1 MEENISKIKVFAY
14 LRKSSKQER
23 EGTPEKQ
30 PNSLNYQRRVVKE
43 IAERNNLKIVRIF
56 EDKET
61 GYKAYVRDDFNAMCE
76 LLDEQGSGGEIK
88 GIVCSEHNRLARN
101 FGDGGRILWY
111 LQNGEIEAV
120 YTHDKIFSNTS
131 SDQMMLAINFAM
143 AKNSSDETSFRM
155 KQTWRSKAIAGVPPN
170 QRIVGY
176 KYVGDKGQK
185 VWVKDPKTAPLI
197 VKVFETYATG
207 EYSFEELSNYAA
219 SIGLINKK
227 NGNKPYGEDTVR
239 NWLRKKEYI
248 GIFEYE
254 GERHKGTYPRMIS
267 DELFYKVQEVLL
279 LRSHKRGKNKNTY
292 AYSPK
297 LIKCSKCGEYMT
309 GDIQKGIVYYK
320 CPHRK
325 EPCKSNPKERLP
337 HLKET
342 LIDESIMK
350 KLKEI
355 EISEEKWKELSELVK
370 ANYQYEVAQQEEDLR
385 EMRSLINYEKGYKNQ
400 YTKAISELRIKGKLT
415 DEEVEELKGYQELIS
430 DCNKTIELYQQAIN
444 KAKEVM
450 SEIPFEMES
459 FLESLKIA
467 STRFNQGT
475 PANKRVIVE
484 TLCANLRW
492 DGENVVW
499 DWRNKYK
506 NLINQEKDLDWLRDQ
521 DSNLEPNG

>member
-1 MEENISKIKVFAY
+1 MEQNASKIKVFAY
-14 LRKSSKQER
+14 LRKSTKQER

-43 IAERNNLKIVRIF
+43 IAERNNLKIVNQF

-61 GYKAYVRDDFNAMCE
+61 GYKAYVRKGFNRMCE
-76 LLDEQGSGGEIK
+76 LLDEQGSEGEIK

-120 YTHDKIFSNTS
+120 YTHDKIFSNSS

-143 AKNSSDETSFRM
+143 AKNSSDETSYRM
-155 KQTWRSKAIAGVPPN
+155 KQTWKSKAIAGMPPN

-176 KYVGDKGQK
+176 KYVGNKGQK

-207 EYSFEELSNYAA
+207 EYTIEELAKYAA
-219 SIGLINKK
+219 SIGLVNKR
-227 NGNKPYGEDTVR
+227 NDNKPYGENTVR
-239 NWLRKKEYI
+239 EWLSKKEYI
-248 GIFEYE
+248 CIFEYE
-254 GERHKGTYPRMIS
+254 GERHKGMYPRMIS
-267 DELFYKVQEVLL
+267 DDLFYKVQDVLL
-279 LRSHKRGKNKNTY
+279 LRSHKRGKTKNMY

-297 LIKCSKCGEYMT
+297 LIKCGKCGEYMT

-325 EPCKSNPKERLP
+325 EPCKSNPNERLP

-342 LIDESIMK
+342 FVDESIMK
-350 KLKEI
+350 KLKQI
-355 EISEEKWKELSELVK
+355 EISEEKWKELSALVK
-370 ANYQYEVAQQEEDLR
+370 ANYQYEVAQHEEDIR
-385 EMRSLINYEKGYKNQ
+385 EMRTKIGYEEGFKKQ
-400 YTKAISELRIKGKLT
+400 YSKAISELRIKGTLT
-415 DEEVEELKGYQELIS
+415 KEEEEELKGYQDLIL
-430 DCNKTIELYQQAIN
+430 DCNKTIELYQEAII
-444 KAKEVM
+444 KAKEIM
-450 SEIPFEMES
+450 NEIPFEMEG
-459 FLESLKIA
+459 FLESLKVA
-467 STRFNQGT
+467 SARFNQGT

-484 TLCANLRW
+484 TLCANLIW
-492 DGENVVW
+492 DGKNIVW
-499 DWRNKYK
+499 NWKNKYK
-506 NLINQEKDLDWLRDQ
+506 KLINQEEDIDWLRDQ

>member
-14 LRKSSKQER
+14 LRKSSKQEK

-30 PNSLNYQRRVVKE
+30 PNSLNYQRRVIKE
-43 IAERNNLKIVRIF
+43 IEARNNLKIVRTF

-143 AKNSSDETSFRM
+143 AKNSSDETSYRM
-155 KQTWRSKAIAGVPPN
+155 RQTWRSKAIAGMPPN
-170 QRIVGY
+170 QRRIGY
-176 KYVGDKGQK
+176 KYVGTKGSK
-185 VWVKDPKTAPLI
+185 VWMKDPKTAPLI

-207 EYSFEELSNYAA
+207 EYSLEEIARYAA
-219 SIGLINKK
+219 SIGLVNKS
-227 NGNKPYGEDTVR
+227 NGNKPYGENTVR
-239 NWLRKKEYI
+239 EWLSKKEYI
-248 GIFEYE
+248 CIFEYE
-254 GERHKGTYPRMIS
+254 GERHKGKYPRMIS
-267 DELFYKVQEVLL
+267 DDLFYRVQDVLL
-279 LRSHKRGKNKNTY
+279 KRSHRRGKTKNSY

-297 LIKCSKCGEYMT
+297 LIKCAKCGEYMT

-342 LIDESIMK
+342 VIDETIMK
-350 KLKEI
+350 KLKQI

-370 ANYQYEVAQQEEDLR
+370 ANYQYEVAQHEGDVI
-385 EMRSLINYEKGYKNQ
+385 EMRTRMGYEVGFKKQ
-400 YTKAISELRIKGKLT
+400 YSRAISELRVKSTLT
-415 DEEVEELKGYQELIS
+415 REEEGELAGYQDLIS
-430 DCNKTIELYQQAIN
+430 DCNKTIELYQKAIE

-450 SEIPFEMES
+450 NEIPFEMEG

-467 STRFNQGT
+467 SARFNQGT
-475 PANKRVIVE
+475 PANRRVIVE

-499 DWRNKYK
+499 DLKNKYK
-506 NLINQEKDLDWLRDQ
+506 NLISQEKDLDWLRDQ